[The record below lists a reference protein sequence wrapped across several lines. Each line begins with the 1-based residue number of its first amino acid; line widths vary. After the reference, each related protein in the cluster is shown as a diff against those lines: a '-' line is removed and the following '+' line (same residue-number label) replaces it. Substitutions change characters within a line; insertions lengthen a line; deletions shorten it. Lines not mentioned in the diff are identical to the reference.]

1 MAPEEGEE
9 RPLEVALGDPGA
21 DGALVED
28 RPEGSDASAAV
39 GRRDQLAE
47 NAPVGAGLDLGLLE
61 RVTQRVGTQ
70 DRGEVQE
77 RALDGRDRDAVD
89 DRDLVRR
96 QRHAMEPHTGRS
108 PPARRPRDV
117 DQCRRAAPDPAQV
130 RRGGMTERGIRTA
143 REHEAEQLR
152 LRAQRAMTHRVD
164 PVVHLVQ
171 GAGPDPV
178 PQRSPP
184 DAQLGELR
192 TRDQTVLALGDRRH
206 TRIRTYVVRIVDLD
220 AHTPIV
226 PTEVSHGG
234 DAALQLSTRHDP
246 VLQRPQR
253 EDRALLVLR
262 ERLEAE

>member
-47 NAPVGAGLDLGLLE
+47 DAPVGAGLDLGLLE

-130 RRGGMTERGIRTA
+130 RRGCMTERGIRTA

-152 LRAQRAMTHRVD
+152 LR
-164 PVVHLVQ
+164 
-171 GAGPDPV
+171 
-178 PQRSPP
+178 RS
-184 DAQLGELR
+184 AR
-192 TRDQTVLALGDRRH
+192 
-206 TRIRTYVVRIVDLD
+206 
-220 AHTPIV
+220 
-226 PTEVSHGG
+226 
-234 DAALQLSTRHDP
+234 
-246 VLQRPQR
+246 
-253 EDRALLVLR
+253 
-262 ERLEAE
+262 